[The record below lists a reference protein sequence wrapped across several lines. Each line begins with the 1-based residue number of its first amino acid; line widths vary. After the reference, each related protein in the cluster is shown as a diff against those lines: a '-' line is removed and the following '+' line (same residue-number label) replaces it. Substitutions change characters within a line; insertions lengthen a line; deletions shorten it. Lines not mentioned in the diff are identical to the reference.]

1 MDKNGRYTHI
11 EDVLV
16 HLHTGQWFGWS
27 DSSNKVYANLILH
40 EKIWDQTYTGNKHD
54 EGFIDNPYTKPTEKS
69 LTDALA
75 KQQADF
81 DANQYQRDRQ
91 YPQLGEQLDMLFHD
105 MTAGKGDKTGE
116 WYKAVAK
123 VKADNPKPTE

>member
-1 MDKNGRYTHI
+1 MDRILEPFQYVDAIKNLAPGAKFGIYDNDLARIDWQDESISQPSDADI
-11 EDVLV
+11 EAELV
-16 HLHTGQWFGWS
+16 RL
-27 DSSNKVYANLILH
+27 
-40 EKIWDQTYTGNKHD
+40 
-54 EGFIDNPYTKPTEKS
+54 
-69 LTDALA
+69 
-75 KQQADF
+75 QAEY

-123 VKADNPKPTE
+123 VKTDNPKE